1 MVVPT
6 PRGQKRKGTDMQT
19 DTHTKNAA
27 DVEKKPA
34 DLIHVFVKRGQTQ
47 VKVEFTTTQATGL
60 DIKTKAGGSAQDGLY
75 FSKGGKDQEVGD
87 DEVVDLKDGMHF
99 TLIPNGRV
107 S

>member
-1 MVVPT
+1 
-6 PRGQKRKGTDMQT
+6 MQT
-19 DTHTKNAA
+19 DTQSTGTTGHENKA
-27 DVEKKPA
+27 P

-47 VKVEFTTTQATGL
+47 VKVEFTTAQATGL

-75 FSKGGKDQEVGD
+75 CSKGGKDQEVAD
-87 DEVVDLKDGMHF
+87 DEVVDLKNGMHF